1 MPRVGHL
8 PTEASRQSHFGQRDC
23 RGGGLFDGRGIG
35 EAFWKRGRGF
45 FSDLASGRCGAG
57 VRSAAWSAGV
67 AGNFSTAFFQQPW
80 SGESVDLHD
89 SGSGGNDSGRGGRR
103 CSVDEVAV

>member
-23 RGGGLFDGRGIG
+23 RGGRLFDGHGIG
-35 EAFWKRGRGF
+35 ETFWKRRRGV

-57 VRSAAWSAGV
+57 VRSAAGSTGV
-67 AGNFSTAFFQQPW
+67 AGNFSAAFFQQPW
-80 SGESVDLHD
+80 SGESVDLYD
-89 SGSGGNDSGRGGRR
+89 SGSCGNDSRRMGRR
-103 CSVDEVAV
+103 GVAGEVAV